1 MVAQVFPEAS
11 LRRNLS
17 RERIRQGPP
26 CSVRRTA
33 ARNMRSTKKSNTF
46 LYRYSTFLR
55 TTLTTIHGTMSHLND
70 TIKIGFIFLFSFRRR
85 HHLLGRILDLSER
98 GRIYRVSNVEKKKE
112 MRKCP
117 IINLKFLEKFVRRDK
132 KKTNFRTI
140 SSSIKLKFFPA
151 NSRIKKI
158 VKIDTKRITN
168 LRRKE
173 SGGRDPLP
181 LPLPAKAIKFSKYR

>member
-1 MVAQVFPEAS
+1 MMIWGILFVMVAQVFPEAS

-55 TTLTTIHGTMSHLND
+55 TTLTTIHGTTSHLND

-85 HHLLGRILDLSER
+85 HHLLGRILDLS
-98 GRIYRVSNVEKKKE
+98 KQKD
-112 MRKCP
+112 
-117 IINLKFLEKFVRRDK
+117 L
-132 KKTNFRTI
+132 
-140 SSSIKLKFFPA
+140 SSIKCWKEKRNEKVSDHLK
-151 NSRIKKI
+151 NLCEEIKRKLTF
-158 VKIDTKRITN
+158 VQFL
-168 LRRKE
+168 LR
-173 SGGRDPLP
+173 LN
-181 LPLPAKAIKFSKYR
+181 